1 MLKHGIL
8 KNGLLNNDSVIS
20 IILNISEESVNNK
33 RVVVNRFFTHVQ
45 DDKLYNDIIKQ
56 YIKYPISYHPPES
69 LPAYK
74 WHPDSKGRHHW
85 Y

>member
-33 RVVVNRFFTHVQ
+33 RVVVNRFFMTSSEFRKIGVFSIQ
-45 DDKLYNDIIKQ
+45 C
-56 YIKYPISYHPPES
+56 
-69 LPAYK
+69 
-74 WHPDSKGRHHW
+74 KGEIHIERLVTTSFGIV
-85 Y
+85 YQPVP

>member
-56 YIKYPISYHPPES
+56 IRKYEYRILLYRKAG
-69 LPAYK
+69 LPYLQRV
-74 WHPDSKGRHHW
+74 G
-85 Y
+85 

>member
-45 DDKLYNDIIKQ
+45 DDKLYNDAMMVVPGVRLVSTI
-56 YIKYPISYHPPES
+56 
-69 LPAYK
+69 
-74 WHPDSKGRHHW
+74 
-85 Y
+85 

>member
-45 DDKLYNDIIKQ
+45 DDKLKQ
-56 YIKYPISYHPPES
+56 LEYEIFIQNKQIQE
-69 LPAYK
+69 LTK
-74 WHPDSKGRHHW
+74 LLQIQIERGTQQNGE
-85 Y
+85 

>member
-56 YIKYPISYHPPES
+56 IRKYPISYLS
-69 LPAYK
+69 LI
-74 WHPDSKGRHHW
+74 HI
-85 Y
+85 

>member
-45 DDKLYNDIIKQ
+45 DDKLDRK
-56 YIKYPISYHPPES
+56 SVV
-69 LPAYK
+69 
-74 WHPDSKGRHHW
+74 
-85 Y
+85 

>member
-33 RVVVNRFFTHVQ
+33 VVVSRFFTHVQ
-45 DDKLYNDIIKQ
+45 DDKLYDDIIKR
-56 YIKYPISYHPPES
+56 IRKDPISYHPPES